1 MASLNATLGRS
12 APHVLSLLRIIVA
25 LLFLQHGLEKF
36 FGFPAAGP
44 RHLSPLL
51 VAAASL
57 ETVGGL
63 LLLIGLFTRPVAF
76 LLSGEMA
83 FAYFLS
89 HAPRGFYPVAN
100 GGDPAIL
107 FCFVFFYLFFAGAGI
122 WSLDYAWRSPA
133 GGLSPDRP

>member
-1 MASLNATLGRS
+1 MSSFNATLGRTT
-12 APHVLSLLRIIVA
+12 PHVLSLLRIVVT
-25 LLFLQHGLEKF
+25 LVLLQHGLQKF

-44 RHLSPLL
+44 PHLAPLL
-51 VAAASL
+51 VAAATL

-63 LLLIGLFTRPVAF
+63 LLLVGLFTRPVAF

-107 FCFVFFYLFFAGAGI
+107 FCFVFLYLFFAGGGA
-122 WSLDYAWRSPA
+122 WSLDYVWLETR
-133 GGLSPDRP
+133 